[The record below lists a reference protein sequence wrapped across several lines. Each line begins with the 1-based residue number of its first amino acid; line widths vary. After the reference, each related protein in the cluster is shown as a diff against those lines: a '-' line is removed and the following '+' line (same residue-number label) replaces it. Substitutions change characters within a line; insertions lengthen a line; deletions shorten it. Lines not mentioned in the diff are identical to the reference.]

1 MVSIAEVAAAAGV
14 SPTTV
19 SHVISGKRR
28 VSRELIERVRTVM
41 AELDYQPSQAARSL
55 ASGRTRILG
64 LLVPDLAR
72 PFFAELATAVESVT
86 SAAGYNL
93 IIGNTGRDR
102 ERALAHIRMIKSRA
116 VDGVIYA
123 VGSAID
129 ADIRQAVEGMPLVVV
144 DDDEGPLAIPTLV
157 SANQV
162 GGEMAASHLSA
173 LGHSRAI
180 VLTGADDVPAMRHR
194 VAGFSTRWLEEYGG
208 HLETAVTGVSESQM
222 ASIRQ
227 GAITCVFAVN
237 DLMALDVLASLR
249 RYGIKV
255 PTQVSVVGFDDI
267 PAAKHSWPPLTTV
280 AQYPSELGEQ
290 AARKLL
296 AILAGEPVEP
306 TRDVLPV
313 KLVVRE
319 SSAPLGH
326 P

>member
-28 VSRELIERVRTVM
+28 VSHELVERVRSVM
-41 AELDYQPSQAARSL
+41 TELDYQPSQAARSL
-55 ASGRTRILG
+55 ASGQTRILG

-72 PFFAELATAVESVT
+72 PFFAELTTAVESVT

-144 DDDEGPLAIPTLV
+144 DDDEGSLAIPTLV
-157 SANQV
+157 SANYV

-180 VLTGADDVPAMRHR
+180 VVADADDVPGMRHR
-194 VAGFSTRWLEEYGG
+194 VDGFSTRWLDEYGG
-208 HLETAVTGVSESQM
+208 YLETAVSRLSESQM
-222 ASIRQ
+222 AAIRQ
-227 GAITCVFAVN
+227 GMITCVFAVN

-249 RYGIKV
+249 HYGIKV
-255 PTQVSVVGFDDI
+255 PSEVSVVGFDGI

-306 TRDVLPV
+306 TREVLPV
-313 KLVVRE
+313 ELVVRE
-319 SSAPLGH
+319 SSAPLRH